1 MQKSAHA
8 AKGSIARGGMTR
20 RAFFGSEYGQESP
33 MISETLRGQRAARE
47 RLIWLA
53 LFAVAI
59 VIFPWHSSL
68 PPGAQPGLPSALGL
82 ALDGRGWLWP
92 LVLAVPLLIGN
103 ALRDAAGRGF
113 LMLASATLALLI
125 LQGFAVGLRGPNYDW
140 LGAAFPQAMQGQTG
154 LGWGGFAAGVAL
166 LGLIAHSLA
175 LRGFCRGDRFAAS
188 AVVFIVAL
196 LGLFV
201 FFPILKLSLA
211 AFVDPDGNVAMGA
224 FLNRFFAADLWRLD
238 CLTGGRRCGV
248 VINSLV
254 LAVLCATIC
263 TALGLALALIV
274 ARTPFRFK
282 QTLRALSI
290 LPIITPPF
298 VVGVAIIVLFGRTG
312 LITVWGAE
320 LFDMRPTRWVYGLTG
335 ILMAQV
341 LAFTPITFLVLLGT
355 VEAINPTLEEAS
367 TTLGA
372 GPVKTFTK
380 ITWPL
385 LRPGIAA
392 AFLLAFIESLADF
405 GNPIVLGGGYEV
417 LSTKIFFA
425 VVGARYDLG
434 NAATLAMILLALTL
448 VAFWLQSRW
457 LGKKSYVTVT
467 GKSDA
472 GLASTLPSGLQG
484 VAWAVVIPFVLFTL
498 GVYLVVLIG
507 GFVHD
512 IGRWDMTPTV
522 AHLRTAFA
530 FEINAE
536 GLQFYGSAWNS
547 MQTTLLVSAI
557 AAPLTTLVGILT
569 AWLVARQDFAGKN
582 AFEFGTML
590 SFAIPGTVV
599 GVSYVAAFNVPPVD
613 ITGTAAILV
622 ICFVFRN
629 MPVGMRA
636 GLAAFSQIDRSMEEA
651 SQTMGAGGAA
661 TLRRVVLPLV
671 KPAVFTALVYSFV
684 TAMTAVSAVIFLV
697 SARHN
702 MATAYIMGRV
712 EAGEY
717 ALAITYSTVLMI
729 VMILCIV
736 VIQFLVGQRKLGR
749 RREFQGQTTPA
760 E

>member
-1 MQKSAHA
+1 M
-8 AKGSIARGGMTR
+8 
-20 RAFFGSEYGQESP
+20 
-33 MISETLRGQRAARE
+33 RE
-47 RLIWLA
+47 RQVWLA
-53 LFAVAI
+53 VLALGLMVL
-59 VIFPWHSSL
+59 PWHNTVPS
-68 PPGAQPGLPSALGL
+68 GASPFMPSALGL
-82 ALDGRGWLWP
+82 AADGRGWLWP
-92 LVLAVPLLIGN
+92 LVLLLPLMFWAGM
-103 ALRDAAGRGF
+103 RDAAGQVF
-113 LMLASATLALLI
+113 LALAIGGFAL
-125 LQGFAVGLRGPNYDW
+125 LLAQGFVVGLRGPSLDW
-140 LGAAFPQAMQGQTG
+140 VAGVFPTSTQGQTG
-154 LGWGGFAAGVAL
+154 FGWGGFVTGVAL
-166 LGLIAHSLA
+166 LGLIAHALA
-175 LRGFCRGDRFAAS
+175 LRGFCRGDRFAGS

-201 FFPILKLSLA
+201 FFPILKLALA
-211 AFVDPDGNVAMGA
+211 AFVGPDGELAIGP
-224 FLNRFFAADLWRLD
+224 FLARLFAPEIWRLD

-254 LAVLCATIC
+254 LGLLAATIC
-263 TALGLALALIV
+263 TTLGLALALIV
-274 ARTPFRFK
+274 SRTSFRFK

-312 LITVWGAE
+312 LITGWGAE
-320 LFDMRPTRWVYGLTG
+320 LFDIRPTRWVYGLTG

-367 TTLGA
+367 QTLGA
-372 GPVKTFTK
+372 GPVKTFFK

-417 LSTKIFFA
+417 LSTRIFFA

-434 NAATLAMILLALTL
+434 NAATLAMILLSLTL
-448 VAFWLQSRW
+448 IAFWLQQRW
-457 LGKKSYVTVT
+457 LGRKSYVTVT

-472 GLASTLPSGLQG
+472 GLASTLPFGLKG
-484 VAWAVVIPFVLFTL
+484 VAWAVVVPFVLFTL
-498 GVYLVVLIG
+498 GVYAVVLVG

-512 IGRWDMTPTV
+512 IGRWDLTPTF
-522 AHLRTAFA
+522 AHLNTAFA
-530 FEINAE
+530 FEISAN
-536 GLQFYGSAWNS
+536 GVQFFGSAWNS
-547 MQTTLLVSAI
+547 MQTTLIVSAI
-557 AAPLTTLVGILT
+557 AAPLTTLVGIMT

-636 GLAAFSQIDRSMEEA
+636 GLAAFAQIDRSMEEA
-651 SQTMGAGGAA
+651 SSTMGAGGAT

-729 VMILCIV
+729 VMIVCIV
-736 VIQFLVGQRKLGR
+736 LIQLIVGARKLGR

>member
-1 MQKSAHA
+1 
-8 AKGSIARGGMTR
+8 MTADDL
-20 RAFFGSEYGQESP
+20 RAS
-33 MISETLRGQRAARE
+33 RATRE
-47 RLIWLA
+47 RLLWLA
-53 LFAVAI
+53 LLAVA
-59 VIFPWHSSL
+59 VLVAPWHQSL
-68 PPGAQPGLPSALGL
+68 PAGAQPVIPSALGL
-82 ALDGRGWLWP
+82 ALDGRAWLWP
-92 LVLAVPLLIGN
+92 VVLALPILVWIG
-103 ALRDAAGRGF
+103 LRDAGGRLF
-113 LMLASATLALLI
+113 LALAVGGFAVLVV
-125 LQGFAVGLRGPNYDW
+125 QAFAVGLRGPSYDW
-140 LGAAFPQAMQGQTG
+140 IAAIFPASTQGQTG
-154 LGWGGFAAGVAL
+154 FGWGGFLSGVAF
-166 LGLIAHSLA
+166 LGLIAHSVA
-175 LRGFCRGDRFAAS
+175 LRGFCRGDRFAAA

-201 FFPILKLSLA
+201 FFPILKLALA
-211 AFVDPDGNVAMGA
+211 AFVGPDGKLALGQ
-224 FLNRFFAADLWRLD
+224 FLSRLFAPDIWRLD

-248 VINSLV
+248 VINSLI
-254 LAVLCATIC
+254 LGILCATIC

-274 ARTPFRFK
+274 ARTSFRFK

-320 LFDMRPTRWVYGLTG
+320 LFDVRPTRWVYGLTG

-367 TTLGA
+367 QTLGA
-372 GPVKTFTK
+372 GPVKTFAK
-380 ITWPL
+380 VTWPL

-417 LSTKIFFA
+417 LSTRIFFA

-434 NAATLAMILLALTL
+434 NAATLAMILLTLTL

-472 GLASTLPSGLQG
+472 GLASTLPFGLKG

-498 GVYLVVLIG
+498 GVYAVVLIG

-512 IGRWDMTPTV
+512 IGRWDMTPTT

-530 FEINAE
+530 FEISSN
-536 GLQFYGSAWNS
+536 GVQFFGSAWNS
-547 MQTTLLVSAI
+547 MQTTLWVSAI

-613 ITGTAAILV
+613 ITGTAVILV

-636 GLAAFSQIDRSMEEA
+636 GLAAFAQIDRSMEEA
-651 SQTMGAGGAA
+651 SSTMGAGGAV
-661 TLRRVVLPLV
+661 TLRKVVLPLV

-729 VMILCIV
+729 VMIVCIV
-736 VIQFLVGQRKLGR
+736 LIQLLVGARKLGR
-749 RREFQGQTTPA
+749 RREFQGQATPA

>member
-1 MQKSAHA
+1 
-8 AKGSIARGGMTR
+8 MTPDEI
-20 RAFFGSEYGQESP
+20 RAS
-33 MISETLRGQRAARE
+33 RASRE
-47 RLIWLA
+47 RLAWLMLLA
-53 LFAVAI
+53 LAVL
-59 VIFPWHSSL
+59 VLPWHRAM
-68 PPGAQPGLPSALGL
+68 PTGASPLIPSALGL
-82 ALDGRGWLWP
+82 AAEGRGWLWP
-92 LVLAVPLLIGN
+92 VVLSLPLLVWAGM
-103 ALRDAAGRGF
+103 RDAAGRLF
-113 LMLASATLALLI
+113 LGLALAGFAL
-125 LQGFAVGLRGPNYDW
+125 LVVQGFAVGLRGPAIGG
-140 LGAAFPQAMQGQTG
+140 LAAVFPVAAEGQTG
-154 LGWGGFAAGVAL
+154 LGWGGFIAGLAL
-166 LGLIAHSLA
+166 LGLIAHALA
-175 LRGFCRGDRFAAS
+175 LRGFCRGDRFSAS

-201 FFPILKLSLA
+201 FFPILKLAMA
-211 AFVDPDGNVAMGA
+211 AFVGPDGQLALGP
-224 FLNRFFAADLWRLD
+224 FLNRLFAPDIWRLD

-248 VINSLV
+248 VINSLMLGL
-254 LAVLCATIC
+254 LAATIS

-274 ARTPFRFK
+274 ARTSFRFK

-312 LITVWGAE
+312 LLTQFGAE
-320 LFDMRPTRWVYGLTG
+320 VFDVRPTRWVYGLTG

-367 TTLGA
+367 QTLGA
-372 GPVKTFTK
+372 GPVKTFFK

-405 GNPIVLGGGYEV
+405 GNPIVLGGGFEV
-417 LSTKIFFA
+417 LSTRIFFA
-425 VVGARYDLG
+425 VAGARYDLG
-434 NAATLAMILLALTL
+434 HAATLAMLLLSLTL
-448 VAFWLQSRW
+448 IAFWLQSRW
-457 LGKKSYVTVT
+457 LGRKSYVTVT

-472 GLASTLPSGLQG
+472 GLASTLPFGLKG
-484 VAWAVVIPFVLFTL
+484 VAWAVVIPFVLFTM
-498 GVYLVVLIG
+498 GVYVVVLVG

-512 IGRWDMTPTV
+512 IGRWDLTPTF

-530 FEINAE
+530 FEIGAS
-536 GLQFYGSAWNS
+536 GLEFYGSAWNS
-547 MQTTLLVSAI
+547 MKTTLLVSAI
-557 AAPLTTLVGILT
+557 AAPLTTAVGIMT

-636 GLAAFSQIDRSMEEA
+636 GLAAFAQIDRSMEEA

-729 VMILCIV
+729 VMIICIV
-736 VIQFLVGQRKLGR
+736 LIQLLVGARKLGR
-749 RREFQGQTTPA
+749 RREFQGQTPPA

>member
-1 MQKSAHA
+1 
-8 AKGSIARGGMTR
+8 MTPEDIR
-20 RAFFGSEYGQESP
+20 
-33 MISETLRGQRAARE
+33 TTRAARE
-47 RLIWLA
+47 RLAWLA
-53 LFAVAI
+53 LLALAVL
-59 VIFPWHSSL
+59 VLPWHQAL
-68 PPGAQPGLPSALGL
+68 PEGAAPVLPSALGL

-92 LVLAVPLLIGN
+92 VVLALP
-103 ALRDAAGRGF
+103 ALALVGWRGAAGQGF
-113 LMLASATLALLI
+113 LALAVVALAALVG
-125 LQGFAVGLRGPNYDW
+125 QGFAVGLRGPM
-140 LGAAFPQAMQGQTG
+140 LGGLDALFPAAAQGQTG
-154 LGWGGFAAGVAL
+154 LGWGGFLAGVAL
-166 LGLIAHSLA
+166 LGLIAHAVA

-201 FFPILKLSLA
+201 FFPILKLALA
-211 AFVDPDGNVAMGA
+211 AFIGPEGEVALGA
-224 FLNRFFAADLWRLD
+224 FWSRLTAPDLWRLD

-254 LAVLCATIC
+254 LGLLCATIC

-312 LITVWGAE
+312 IVTVWGAE
-320 LFDMRPTRWVYGLTG
+320 LFDLRPTRWVYGLTG

-367 TTLGA
+367 QTLGA
-372 GPVKTFTK
+372 GPVKTFAK
-380 ITWPL
+380 VTWPL

-448 VAFWLQSRW
+448 VAFWLQNRW
-457 LGKKSYVTVT
+457 LGRKSYVTVT

-472 GLASTLPSGLQG
+472 GLASTLPFGLKG
-484 VAWAVVIPFVLFTL
+484 VAWAVVVPFMLFTL
-498 GVYLVVLIG
+498 GVYAVVLVG

-512 IGRWDMTPTV
+512 IGRWDLTPTF

-530 FEINAE
+530 FEIGAE
-536 GLQFYGSAWNS
+536 GLELYGSAWNS
-547 MQTTLLVSAI
+547 MQTTLWVSAI

-569 AWLVARQDFAGKN
+569 AWLVARQDFAGKG

-636 GLAAFSQIDRSMEEA
+636 GLAAFAQIDRSMEEA
-651 SQTMGAGGAA
+651 SSTMGASGAT

-717 ALAITYSTVLMI
+717 ALAITYSTVLML

-736 VIQFLVGQRKLGR
+736 VIQWLVGARRLGR
-749 RREFQGQTTPA
+749 RREFQGQAPVPA